1 MNIHA
6 ITAPPALLDPSD
18 VPAADPA
25 HLMRLMSILI
35 RNGHGLVLLDGAKQA
50 ALDAAETEFWDATD
64 LGSQARIAA
73 IVRFRALLQACAAE
87 RLQDLFLERGL
98 ALLPDLFQA
107 AATMRLNTRRG
118 FNRQS
123 LLWRITGKRPPHAVI
138 QEADHP
144 AQRGTHS
151 VVASPAAG
159 SFHHRGGLQPILTG
173 NTFGLRAS
181 AEAHRPRS
189 GITPNVAA
197 VF

>member
-64 LGSQARIAA
+64 
-73 IVRFRALLQACAAE
+73 LQACAAE